1 MAEYE
6 EYELVPMSPLRR
18 MEKRVERLE
27 KTGSAN
33 EILRELVDIVKTNQ
47 KVVDDVVK
55 INSDAVNK
63 ITELTEAVKQNISK
77 IDDFLGRVEFS
88 SEKVEETEAS
98 APVVET
104 KTDVEARLDKLE
116 KRINTVLLSA
126 LAKNKRMM
134 VRNPARP
141 SA

>member
-1 MAEYE
+1 M
-6 EYELVPMSPLRR
+6 
-18 MEKRVERLE
+18 
-27 KTGSAN
+27 
-33 EILRELVDIVKTNQ
+33 DIVKTNQ

-77 IDDFLGRVEFS
+77 IDDFLCRVEFS

>member
-134 VRNPARP
+134 VINPARP